1 MRRILPELPAV
12 EWTDPSAS
20 VVLVEREMPKHLIGQ
35 RVTTIETVSARVVAV
50 RRLGSAMI
58 PNADTIIQEGDVVY
72 IAAEISA
79 VSQFDASLASA
90 PNGKG
95 H

>member
-1 MRRILPELPAV
+1 M
-12 EWTDPSAS
+12 
-20 VVLVEREMPKHLIGQ
+20 LVEREMPKHLIGQ
-35 RVTTIETVSARVVAV
+35 RVTTIGTASARVVAV

-58 PNADTIIQEGDVVY
+58 PNADTIVQEGDVVY
-72 IAAEISA
+72 VASEIASL
-79 VSQFDASLASA
+79 SQFDASLASA

>member
-1 MRRILPELPAV
+1 
-12 EWTDPSAS
+12 
-20 VVLVEREMPKHLIGQ
+20 MPKHLIGQ
-35 RVTTIETVSARVVAV
+35 RVTTIETASARVVSV

-72 IAAEISA
+72 VAAEIA
-79 VSQFDASLASA
+79 ALSQFDAGIASTQ
-90 PNGKG
+90 NGKG